1 MKLISIKQGLYPGYI
16 RDYNI
21 KTSDRTG
28 KKYLNLNLLIDTF
41 KQEADVQNHRI
52 YTKGR
57 MLIYQLNTD
66 NNTSVR
72 IEDGEC
78 EIEET
83 PDSSE

>member
-1 MKLISIKQGLYPGYI
+1 
-16 RDYNI
+16 
-21 KTSDRTG
+21 
-28 KKYLNLNLLIDTF
+28 
-41 KQEADVQNHRI
+41 
-52 YTKGR
+52 

-83 PDSSE
+83 PDFMFYTDRNFNPPTSSMSSIIERLYPMSRQYDF